1 MTHPHTAPTPSPAAD
16 THRPAA
22 AQGITLHSLTVGYRS
37 GKALRTLNRPA
48 TEHAAC
54 GTLTCLIGP
63 NGAGKSTLLRTIA
76 AFQPPTGGSACVGG
90 RDVAAMSPTERAK
103 AMAVVLT
110 ERPSLAHTTVEELVA
125 MGRAPYTGFWGRP
138 TEADRA
144 IVSRALA
151 LVGIEP
157 LAARAVATLSDGERQ
172 KAMIAKAL
180 AQQTPVV
187 LLDEPTAFL
196 DYPSKVEAM
205 LLLARLAHEEH
216 KAVLLSTHD
225 LELALQTADR
235 LWLLNGPAANDGGKA
250 TMPDSP
256 ATHDGGK
263 AAPDSTTASDGDATA
278 HDGLSVL
285 IGGTPRELA
294 ADGSIAR
301 FVERSHVAFD
311 AEKLVIK
318 VKG

>member
-16 THRPAA
+16 AHRRAA

-76 AFQPPTGGSACVGG
+76 AFQPPTGGSACIGG
-90 RDVAAMSPTERAK
+90 RDVAAMSPAERAK

-110 ERPSLAHTTVEELVA
+110 ERPSLTHTTVEELVA

-144 IVSRALA
+144 IVRRALA

-205 LLLARLAHEEH
+205 LLLSRLAHEEH

-235 LWLLNGPAANDGGKA
+235 LWLLNGPAA
-250 TMPDSP
+250 
-256 ATHDGGK
+256 HDGGTAAASDSGK
-263 AAPDSTTASDGDATA
+263 AATPNGPAA
-278 HDGLSVL
+278 HDALSVL

-311 AEKLVIK
+311 AERLVIK
-318 VKG
+318 VKK